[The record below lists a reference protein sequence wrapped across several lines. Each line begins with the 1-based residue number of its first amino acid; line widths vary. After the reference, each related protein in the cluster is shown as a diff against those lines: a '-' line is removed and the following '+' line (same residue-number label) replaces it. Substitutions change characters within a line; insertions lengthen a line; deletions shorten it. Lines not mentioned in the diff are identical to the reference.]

1 MNVYQTSTV
10 TPSREA
16 SQPVSRLRRAVQRLT
31 RGPAA
36 LHSPAARWA
45 INVLAV
51 VGAGL
56 TVWSGVIH
64 LQLWS
69 EGYKD
74 ISVIGPLFLV
84 QGIGS
89 IVVALALGVFRRVF
103 LLAAGAA
110 LMAGTGVGL
119 LLSATVGLFG
129 YQESLA
135 ITDAQTSLMV
145 EFVGAAVL
153 AGAAVVLAA
162 ARPRAGHA
170 GHAGR

>member
-1 MNVYQTSTV
+1 MNVGQTSTMI
-10 TPSREA
+10 PAREA
-16 SQPVSRLRRAVQRLT
+16 SQPASRLRLAGQHLT

-36 LHSPAARWA
+36 LQSPIARWA
-45 INVLAV
+45 ITVLAV

-69 EGYKD
+69 DGYRD
-74 ISVIGPLFLV
+74 LSVIGPLFLV

-89 IVVALALGVFRRVF
+89 IVLALAMVAFRRVF
-103 LLAAGAA
+103 LLAAGAVM
-110 LMAGTGVGL
+110 MAGTGVGL
-119 LLSATVGLFG
+119 LLSVYVGLFG
-129 YQESLA
+129 YQESLS

-145 EFVGAAVL
+145 EFIGAALL

-162 ARPRAGHA
+162 ARPRAGLARH
-170 GHAGR
+170 

>member
-1 MNVYQTSTV
+1 MNVDQTSTLAPAHE
-10 TPSREA
+10 T
-16 SQPVSRLRRAVQRLT
+16 SQPSSLLGRTVQRLT

-36 LHSPAARWA
+36 LQSPLARWA
-45 INVLAV
+45 ITALAV

-69 EGYKD
+69 QGYRD

-84 QGIGS
+84 QGIAS
-89 IVVALALGVFRRVF
+89 IVLALALVVFRRVF

-110 LMAGTGVGL
+110 LMVGTGVGL

-135 ITDAQTSLMV
+135 ISDAQTLSLI
-145 EFVGAAVL
+145 
-153 AGAAVVLAA
+153 
-162 ARPRAGHA
+162 HI
-170 GHAGR
+170 

>member
-1 MNVYQTSTV
+1 MNAHQTSTMI
-10 TPSREA
+10 PPREA
-16 SQPVSRLRRAVQRLT
+16 SQPASRLHRAVQRLM

-36 LHSPAARWA
+36 LQSPAARWA
-45 INVLAV
+45 ITVLAV

-56 TVWSGVIH
+56 MVWSGVIH

-69 EGYKD
+69 QGYRD
-74 ISVIGPLFLV
+74 ISVIGPLFLI

-89 IVVALALGVFRRVF
+89 IVVALAVVAFRRVF

-119 LLSATVGLFG
+119 LLSATIGLFG
-129 YQESLA
+129 YTESLA

-145 EFVGAAVL
+145 EFIGAAVL

-162 ARPRAGHA
+162 ARPRAGLA
-170 GHAGR
+170 RR

>member
-1 MNVYQTSTV
+1 MNVDQTSTV

-16 SQPVSRLRRAVQRLT
+16 SQPASRLRPAVQRLT
-31 RGPAA
+31 RGPSA

-89 IVVALALGVFRRVF
+89 IVVALALVVFRRVF

-110 LMAGTGVGL
+110 LMVGTGVGL
-119 LLSATVGLFG
+119 LFSATVGLFG

-145 EFVGAAVL
+145 EFIGAAVL

-170 GHAGR
+170 GR

>member
-1 MNVYQTSTV
+1 MNVDQTSTLA
-10 TPSREA
+10 PADEA
-16 SQPVSRLRRAVQRLT
+16 GQPASPLRRTVQRLA
-31 RGPAA
+31 RGPAT
-36 LHSPAARWA
+36 LHSPAARWVITA
-45 INVLAV
+45 LAV

-69 EGYKD
+69 QGYRD

-84 QGIGS
+84 QGIAS
-89 IVVALALGVFRRVF
+89 IVLALALVVFRRVF

-145 EFVGAAVL
+145 EFIGAAVL

-162 ARPRAGHA
+162 ARPRAGLA
-170 GHAGR
+170 RR

>member
-1 MNVYQTSTV
+1 MNVDQTSTMV
-10 TPSREA
+10 PAREA
-16 SQPVSRLRRAVQRLT
+16 SQPASRLRWAVQRLT

-36 LHSPAARWA
+36 LQSPVARWA
-45 INVLAV
+45 ITVLAV

-69 EGYKD
+69 EGYRD

-89 IVVALALGVFRRVF
+89 IAAALAVVAFRRVF

-145 EFVGAAVL
+145 EFIGAAVL

-162 ARPRAGHA
+162 ARPRAGLA
-170 GHAGR
+170 RR

>member
-1 MNVYQTSTV
+1 MNVDQTSTLAPAHE
-10 TPSREA
+10 T
-16 SQPVSRLRRAVQRLT
+16 SQPSSLLGRTFQRLT

-36 LHSPAARWA
+36 LQSPVARWA
-45 INVLAV
+45 VTALAV

-56 TVWSGVIH
+56 IVWSGVIH

-69 EGYKD
+69 QGYRD

-84 QGIGS
+84 QGIAS
-89 IVVALALGVFRRVF
+89 IVLALALVVFRRVF

-110 LMAGTGVGL
+110 LMVGTGVGL

-145 EFVGAAVL
+145 EFIGAAVL
-153 AGAAVVLAA
+153 AGAAVALAA
-162 ARPRAGHA
+162 ARPRAGLA
-170 GHAGR
+170 RR

>member
-1 MNVYQTSTV
+1 MNVDQTSTLA
-10 TPSREA
+10 PADEA
-16 SQPVSRLRRAVQRLT
+16 SQTASLPRRTVQRLA
-31 RGPAA
+31 RGPAT
-36 LHSPAARWA
+36 LQSPAARWVITA
-45 INVLAV
+45 LAV
-51 VGAGL
+51 VGGGL

-69 EGYKD
+69 QGYRD

-84 QGIGS
+84 QGIAS
-89 IVVALALGVFRRVF
+89 IVLALALVVFRRVF

-145 EFVGAAVL
+145 EFIGAAVL

-162 ARPRAGHA
+162 ARPRAGLA
-170 GHAGR
+170 RR

>member
-1 MNVYQTSTV
+1 MNTYLTNTLA
-10 TPSREA
+10 PARAA
-16 SQPVSRLRRAVQRLT
+16 SPPASLLRRSVQRLT
-31 RGPAA
+31 RGPAV
-36 LHSPAARWA
+36 LQSPVARWA
-45 INVLAV
+45 ITVLAA

-69 EGYKD
+69 QGYRD

-84 QGIGS
+84 QGIAS
-89 IVVALALGVFRRVF
+89 IALALALVVFRRVF

-110 LMAGTGVGL
+110 LLAGTGVGL

-135 ITDAQTSLMV
+135 ITGAQTSLMV
-145 EFVGAAVL
+145 EFTGAAVL

-162 ARPRAGHA
+162 ARPRAGLA
-170 GHAGR
+170 RR

>member
-1 MNVYQTSTV
+1 MNANLTSTLA
-10 TPSREA
+10 PAREA
-16 SQPVSRLRRAVQRLT
+16 SQPASSLRRSVQRLS

-36 LHSPAARWA
+36 LRSPIARWA
-45 INVLAV
+45 ITVLAV
-51 VGAGL
+51 AGAGL

-69 EGYKD
+69 QGYRD

-84 QGIGS
+84 QGIAS
-89 IVVALALGVFRRVF
+89 IVLALALVVFRRVF

-145 EFVGAAVL
+145 EFIGAAVL

-162 ARPRAGHA
+162 ARPRAGRAH
-170 GHAGR
+170 R

>member
-1 MNVYQTSTV
+1 MNVDQTITLA
-10 TPSREA
+10 PAREA
-16 SQPVSRLRRAVQRLT
+16 SQPATRLRRSVQRLT

-36 LHSPAARWA
+36 LRSPIARWA
-45 INVLAV
+45 ITVLAI

-69 EGYKD
+69 QGYRD

-84 QGIGS
+84 QGVAS
-89 IVVALALGVFRRVF
+89 IVLALALVAFRRVF
-103 LLAAGAA
+103 LLAAGAL
-110 LMAGTGVGL
+110 LMAGTGLGL

-145 EFVGAAVL
+145 EFTGAAVL
-153 AGAAVVLAA
+153 AGAAAVLAA
-162 ARPRAGHA
+162 ARPRAGLARH
-170 GHAGR
+170 

>member
-1 MNVYQTSTV
+1 MNVDQASTLA
-10 TPSREA
+10 PAHEA
-16 SQPVSRLRRAVQRLT
+16 SQPASLLRRTIQRLT
-31 RGPAA
+31 RSPAT
-36 LHSPAARWA
+36 LPSPAARWA
-45 INVLAV
+45 ITALAV

-69 EGYKD
+69 QGYRD

-84 QGIGS
+84 QGIAS
-89 IVVALALGVFRRVF
+89 IVLALALVVFRRVF

-145 EFVGAAVL
+145 EFTGAAVL

-162 ARPRAGHA
+162 ARPRAGLAH
-170 GHAGR
+170 R

>member
-1 MNVYQTSTV
+1 MNVDQTITLA
-10 TPSREA
+10 PAREA
-16 SQPVSRLRRAVQRLT
+16 SQPATRLRRSVQRLT

-36 LHSPAARWA
+36 LRSPIARWA
-45 INVLAV
+45 ITVLAI

-69 EGYKD
+69 QGYRD

-84 QGIGS
+84 QGVAS
-89 IVVALALGVFRRVF
+89 IVLALALVAFRRVF
-103 LLAAGAA
+103 LLAAGAL
-110 LMAGTGVGL
+110 LMAGTGLGL

-145 EFVGAAVL
+145 EFTGAAVL

-162 ARPRAGHA
+162 ARPRAGLA
-170 GHAGR
+170 RR

>member
-1 MNVYQTSTV
+1 MNVDQTSTLA
-10 TPSREA
+10 PAHEA
-16 SQPVSRLRRAVQRLT
+16 SQPASLLRRTIQRLT
-31 RGPAA
+31 RGPAT
-36 LHSPAARWA
+36 LPSPAARWA
-45 INVLAV
+45 ITALAV

-69 EGYKD
+69 QGYRD
-74 ISVIGPLFLV
+74 ISVIGPLFLI
-84 QGIGS
+84 QGIAS
-89 IVVALALGVFRRVF
+89 IVLALALVVFRRVF

-145 EFVGAAVL
+145 EFTGAALL
-153 AGAAVVLAA
+153 AGAAAVLAA
-162 ARPRAGHA
+162 ARPRAGLA
-170 GHAGR
+170 RR

>member
-1 MNVYQTSTV
+1 MNADLTSTLA
-10 TPSREA
+10 PSREA
-16 SQPVSRLRRAVQRLT
+16 SQPASPLRRSVQRLS

-36 LHSPAARWA
+36 LRSPIARWA
-45 INVLAV
+45 ITVLAV
-51 VGAGL
+51 AGAGL

-69 EGYKD
+69 QGYRD

-84 QGIGS
+84 QGIAS
-89 IVVALALGVFRRVF
+89 IVLALALVVFRRVF

-145 EFVGAAVL
+145 EFIGAAVL

-162 ARPRAGHA
+162 ARPRAGRAH
-170 GHAGR
+170 R

>member
-1 MNVYQTSTV
+1 MNVDQTSTLA
-10 TPSREA
+10 PADEA
-16 SQPVSRLRRAVQRLT
+16 SQPVSLLRRTVQRLT

-36 LHSPAARWA
+36 LQSAVARWA
-45 INVLAV
+45 ITALAV

-69 EGYKD
+69 QGYRD

-89 IVVALALGVFRRVF
+89 IALALALVVFRRVF

-110 LMAGTGVGL
+110 LMVGTGVGL

-145 EFVGAAVL
+145 EFIGAAVL

-162 ARPRAGHA
+162 ARPRAGLA
-170 GHAGR
+170 RR

>member
-1 MNVYQTSTV
+1 M
-10 TPSREA
+10 
-16 SQPVSRLRRAVQRLT
+16 
-31 RGPAA
+31 
-36 LHSPAARWA
+36 
-45 INVLAV
+45 LAV

-69 EGYKD
+69 EGYRH

-89 IVVALALGVFRRVF
+89 IVAALALVVFRRVF

-119 LLSATVGLFG
+119 LQPGHR
-129 YQESLA
+129 
-135 ITDAQTSLMV
+135 
-145 EFVGAAVL
+145 
-153 AGAAVVLAA
+153 
-162 ARPRAGHA
+162 RPRSAHQRPPGLDQRRRAGDGELFLTA
-170 GHAGR
+170 PSFPGGSGGHRLTGRRAQAAPSPGAQSAATQTKKYRST